1 MASAMCSQMIF
12 HAVEFIGSFIDG
24 QKGIVQVTGRQI
36 AIVSQLK
43 VQQYSGLHR
52 NGESVAPSSR
62 LFQCRHILKF
72 N

>member
-1 MASAMCSQMIF
+1 MIF

-43 VQQYSGLHR
+43 VQ
-52 NGESVAPSSR
+52 
-62 LFQCRHILKF
+62 
-72 N
+72 